1 METCMNDLKNIYISD
16 RRFTVGRGGDNS
28 LFSIQFK
35 EVLSLVFS
43 LLLLPCLQTFMCRWS
58 L

>member
-1 METCMNDLKNIYISD
+1 METCMNDLKKYIYISD
-16 RRFTVGRGGDNS
+16 RRFTVGRGGDSS

-43 LLLLPCLQTFMCRWS
+43 LLLLPCLQMCRWS